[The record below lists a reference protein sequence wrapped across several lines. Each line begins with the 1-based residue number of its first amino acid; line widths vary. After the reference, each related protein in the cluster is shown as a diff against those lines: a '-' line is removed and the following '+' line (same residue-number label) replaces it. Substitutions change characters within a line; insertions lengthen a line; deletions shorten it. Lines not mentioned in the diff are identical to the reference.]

1 MTPFCCKLTA
11 SIRKRKSCVHPLNE
25 DKGGIVTIRSAFYP
39 PQVSLWPLITGM
51 PLGTLDNTRTTLG
64 RSLLRTW
71 LLRPSLS
78 IKVINARHDA
88 VECFTRSENLD
99 IANIMHSQLAGI
111 KNIPRILSALRTGK
125 ANLAN
130 WQGLVKVSLQ
140 SGCGPHYDSTN
151 DLNVKVHF
159 PHCDAPG

>member
-1 MTPFCCKLTA
+1 MRRSTQREQRRDCHYSVRVLPSS
-11 SIRKRKSCVHPLNE
+11 SILVAPDN
-25 DKGGIVTIRSAFYP
+25 
-39 PQVSLWPLITGM
+39 GM

-130 WQGLVKVSLQ
+130 WQGLVKVRLQ
-140 SGCGPHYDSTN
+140 SGRVGRIVTV
-151 DLNVKVHF
+151 LTIRT
-159 PHCDAPG
+159 